1 MKRFNK
7 ILKGLCTAAVGM
19 VCILSIGTM
28 AKANTKAT
36 AVEVPM
42 DGMAEGSLDD
52 SSSATTQM
60 WYKFTV
66 PSDIGNQ
73 YVTFSLTNYGEDYY
87 NQVRFKVQTVGGEE
101 ISSNGVGVTGMNS
114 AQFRIEGS
122 KSVYEHEKYLIPG
135 QTYYVYVT
143 LDHTWAEKSKF
154 EVSLGSTPEDNWG
167 SLEKAETLNIN
178 SNLER
183 KLEDRDDVDSFA
195 FTLPQDGKKYK
206 LTLKSG
212 DDVAIEVLN
221 EAGVKEEEDA
231 YTSSTSYEFI
241 GDGKKHYVTIEGSHL
256 IARTTSYTLA
266 LSEEVPAPTAKPTA
280 APTAKPTIAPTANP
294 TVTPTNNSSGNKD
307 NSPSGSD
314 NVNTVPS
321 PSSAENSSN
330 ISTTNK
336 TNITNVTNTNTTN
349 TRTFEIAKIMKVTAK
364 SSKKSVFLRWKK
376 NAKASGYKIYRST
389 KKKSGFK
396 CIKTLKGNKKT
407 FYTDKKVVRKKTYY
421 YVIKCYK
428 QIGKKVECSKP
439 SSVKKVKVK

>member
-7 ILKGLCTAAVGM
+7 ILKGLCTVAVGM

-28 AKANTKAT
+28 TKANTKAT

-42 DGMAEGSLDD
+42 NGMAEGSLDD

-73 YVTFSLTNYGEDYY
+73 YVTFLLTNYGEGYY
-87 NQVRFKVQTVGGEE
+87 NQVRFNVQTAGGEE

-143 LDHTWAEKSKF
+143 LDHIWAEKSKF
-154 EVSLGSTPEDNWG
+154 EVSLGATSEDNWG

-183 KLEDRDDVDSFA
+183 KLEDRDDVDSFM

-241 GDGKKHYVTIEGSHL
+241 GDGKKHYVTIEGSL
-256 IARTTSYTLA
+256 INAKTTSYTLA

-280 APTAKPTIAPTANP
+280 VPTAKPT
-294 TVTPTNNSSGNKD
+294 VTPTGNKD
-307 NSPSGSD
+307 NSQSGSN

-321 PSSAENSSN
+321 PSSAGNSSN
-330 ISTTNK
+330 TSTTHE
-336 TNITNVTNTNTTN
+336 TNITNVTNANTTN

-389 KKKSGFK
+389 KKKGGFK

-428 QIGKKVECSKP
+428 QIGKKVKCSKP
-439 SSVKKVKVK
+439 SSVKKVNVK

>member
-42 DGMAEGSLDD
+42 NGMAEGSLDD
-52 SSSATTQM
+52 SSSETTQM

-73 YVTFSLTNYGEDYY
+73 YVTFSLTNYGEGYY
-87 NQVRFKVQTVGGEE
+87 NQVRFNVQTVGGEE
-101 ISSNGVGVTGMNS
+101 ISTRDVGVTGMNS
-114 AQFRIEGS
+114 AEFRIEGS
-122 KSVYEHEKYLIPG
+122 KSTADRNYLVPG
-135 QTYYVYVT
+135 QTYYVYVI
-143 LDHTWAEKSKF
+143 LNHTWAEKSKF
-154 EVSLGSTPEDNWG
+154 EVSLGATPEDNWG

-183 KLEDRDDVDSFA
+183 KLEDRDDVDSFV

-212 DDVAIEVLN
+212 VDVAIDVLN
-221 EAGVKEEEDA
+221 EAGVKEKDDDS
-231 YTSSTSYEFI
+231 TSSKSYEFI
-241 GDGKKHYVTIEGSHL
+241 GDGKKHYVTIEGEHMF
-256 IARTTSYTLA
+256 TPQETSYTLA
-266 LSEEVPAPTAKPTA
+266 LSEEVPAPTAKPT
-280 APTAKPTIAPTANP
+280 
-294 TVTPTNNSSGNKD
+294 VTPANNSSGNKD
-307 NSPSGSD
+307 NSQSGSN

-321 PSSAENSSN
+321 SSSAGNSSN
-330 ISTTNK
+330 TSTTHEM
-336 TNITNVTNTNTTN
+336 NITNVTNTNTTN
-349 TRTFEIAKIMKVTAK
+349 TSTFEIAKITNVTAK
-364 SSKKSVFLRWKK
+364 SSKKSVLLRWKK
-376 NAKASGYKIYRST
+376 NTKASGYKIYRST
-389 KKKSGFK
+389 KKKGGFK

-428 QIGKKVECSKP
+428 QIGKKVKCSKP